1 MVIWKSMNKRI
12 PFHIFTL
19 KLTVHT
25 HICNYFYPTVITFKI
40 HLAFLEQNSC
50 MA

>member
-12 PFHIFTL
+12 SFQVLTL
-19 KLTVHT
+19 KLTVHM
-25 HICNYFYPTVITFKI
+25 HISNYFYPIVITFKI

-50 MA
+50 KD